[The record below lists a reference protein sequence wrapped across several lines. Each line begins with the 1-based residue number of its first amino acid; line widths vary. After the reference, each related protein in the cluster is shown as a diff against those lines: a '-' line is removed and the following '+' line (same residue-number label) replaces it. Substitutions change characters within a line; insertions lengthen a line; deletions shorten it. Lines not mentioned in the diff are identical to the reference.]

1 MYLKGIKACCAQAF
15 ATVLVIRSEI
25 SEDQCLK
32 RIPDLVISRMVLL
45 RLGRHN
51 SCPTIGLK

>member
-15 ATVLVIRSEI
+15 ATVLVIRSEV
-25 SEDQCLK
+25 SKEQCVK
-32 RIPDLVISRMVLL
+32 RISDLLRSTTVLL
-45 RLGRHN
+45 RLRSDN